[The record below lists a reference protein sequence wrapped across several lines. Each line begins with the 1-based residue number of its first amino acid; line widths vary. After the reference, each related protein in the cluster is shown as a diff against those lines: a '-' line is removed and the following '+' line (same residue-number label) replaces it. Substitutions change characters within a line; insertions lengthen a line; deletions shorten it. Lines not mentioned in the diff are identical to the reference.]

1 MADVEALLTERLAPA
16 FEAVAGEGLPADP
29 GVRRSEHADFQADG
43 ALALARRLGRPPREI
58 AAEVVERAALDD
70 VVASVEISGPGFV
83 NLVVRDDV
91 LGRLVAGM
99 AADERLGV
107 PRAASPEIVVVD
119 YSAPNAA
126 KEMHVGHL
134 RSTII
139 GDAAVRVLEWLGHT
153 VVRQNHMGDWGTP
166 FGMLIEHLV
175 DVGETEAA
183 YELSVGDLDGFY
195 KAARKKFDG
204 DELFRDRSRAR
215 VVLLQGGDEASR
227 RLWGV
232 LVAESLRYFQ
242 TVYDRLHVRLGPE
255 DVAGESFYNDRLRAV
270 VEDLDRVGLLQDSEG
285 ARCVFPAGF
294 VNRAGDPLPLIVQKT
309 DEGFGYAATDLAA
322 LRYRVDDLGA
332 TRLLYVVGLPQRQ
345 HLAMIF
351 ETAREAG
358 WLAPPVRAEHVG
370 FGSVLGPDG
379 KVLRSRTG
387 ASVRLI
393 DLLDEAV
400 VRAGELIAAKS
411 PDLDDATRAALADA
425 VAVGAVKYS
434 DLSTQRTK
442 DYVFDWDR
450 MLAFDGNTAPYL
462 QYAHTRIRSILR
474 RADVV
479 GGLPPVAAIQVVEP
493 AERALALQLLA
504 FEPTVAK
511 VAETLEFHRLA
522 EYLYRLATAFTAFY
536 EHCPVLR
543 AEGDTRR
550 SRLAL
555 SEVTGRVLA
564 QGLDLLGIEAPD
576 RM

>member
-1 MADVEALLTERLAPA
+1 MADVEGLLTERLAPA
-16 FEAVAGEGLPADP
+16 FAAVAGGPADP

-43 ALALARRLGRPPREI
+43 ALALARRLGRSPRDI
-58 AAEVVERAALDD
+58 AADI
-70 VVASVEISGPGFV
+70 VARSVARRPGRLGRDLGPGFL
-83 NLVVRDDV
+83 NLVLREDV
-91 LGRLVAGM
+91 IGRLVAGM
-99 AADERLGV
+99 AADPRLGV
-107 PRAASPEIVVVD
+107 PEAVSPETVVVD

-195 KAARKKFDG
+195 KAARKKFDV
-204 DELFRDRSRAR
+204 DESFRDRSRAR
-215 VVLLQGGDEASR
+215 VVLLQGGDDTSL

-242 TVYDRLHVRLGPE
+242 TVYDRLHVRLQPG
-255 DVAGESFYNDRLRAV
+255 DVAGESFYNDRLCPV
-270 VEDLDRVGLLQDSEG
+270 VEELDRLGLLGDSEG
-285 ARCVFPAGF
+285 AKCVFPAGF

-322 LRYRVDDLGA
+322 IRYRIEELGA

-345 HLAMIF
+345 HLEMVF

-370 FGSVLGPDG
+370 FGSVLGADG

-400 VRAGELIAAKS
+400 LRAGELIASKN
-411 PDLDDATRAALADA
+411 PDLDDETRAALADA
-425 VAVGAVKYS
+425 VAMGAVKYS

-474 RADVV
+474 RAGEGVEGAPDVIEV
-479 GGLPPVAAIQVVEP
+479 PEP

-504 FEPTVAK
+504 FEPAVAK

-536 EHCPVLR
+536 EHCPVLK

-555 SEVTGRVLA
+555 SELTGKVLA
-564 QGLDLLGIEAPD
+564 QGLDLLGIEAPE